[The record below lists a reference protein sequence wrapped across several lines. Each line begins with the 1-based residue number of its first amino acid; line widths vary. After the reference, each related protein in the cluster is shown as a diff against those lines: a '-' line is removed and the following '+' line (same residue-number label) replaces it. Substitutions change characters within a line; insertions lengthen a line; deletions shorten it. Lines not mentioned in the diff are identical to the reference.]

1 MKKKI
6 FLCGKVKELDF
17 AKPELFE
24 LEMRRDVTVF
34 LKQKNVVNFQVFVDQ
49 AKKEVSFKWPIGI
62 KEDYKHDLDSDPQ
75 KIREEFIYY
84 ITGGYTPGFTP
95 QFPNTY
101 YHWRLDDFYNFYRE
115 LSKHFKASRFK
126 DIKFKK
132 QPTIIELI
140 LTF

>member
-6 FLCGKVKELDF
+6 FLCGKVRELDF

-95 QFPNTY
+95 QFPNFY
-101 YHWRLDDFYNFYRE
+101 YHWGLEDFYNFYRE

-126 DIKFKK
+126 GIEFKK
-132 QPTIIELI
+132 QPTLIELI